1 MASSFKILTFTWT
14 RRVLWLQWMTW
25 KGVYIPNP
33 DHIQTHESDGD
44 VQDFFPLMIFMSMMS
59 LKDAQGCKIPEYPH
73 AARQPPVRP
82 LPTSGFSNLTIFL
95 GSWLMIILFQVLQ
108 CCGWFCFMMNRR
120 RLSSSSSLSFSS
132 SLPFF
137 DFLLLQRNSGD
148 RLRKSRRA
156 STCIGGF
163 RGTFTQRQSAST
175 ALHNAVN

>member
-1 MASSFKILTFTWT
+1 
-14 RRVLWLQWMTW
+14 
-25 KGVYIPNP
+25 
-33 DHIQTHESDGD
+33 
-44 VQDFFPLMIFMSMMS
+44 MIFMSMMS

-156 STCIGGF
+156 STRIGGF
-163 RGTFTQRQSAST
+163 RGTFTQRQSACNTKLLFSGLKLVETFSRRASSST
-175 ALHNAVN
+175 TEGPKALWSRELPARWSRKHLLPRLSIHNIQK